1 VTKQEKLKGRM
12 LQTNTHPKRFRR
24 KLSSN
29 RVKIILVLLDG
40 LGDRSYKIL
49 GDQTPLQ
56 AAHTP
61 NLDLFAQLGS
71 NGLFHAALVGQCL
84 PSETAHYLLFGYS
97 PDTFPGRGLLEAVGD
112 SISFENSDVLSL
124 AHLSGIL
131 WNEGIP
137 ILAQG
142 RRDIKG
148 GSGEIEQ
155 LYSAIT
161 PHASQGISF
170 RLHQT
175 GVNDAILVIS
185 GAVSPHISDSDPM
198 MIGMAMAEVT
208 PTAGNPE
215 PEKAERTAHAL
226 NKYLSRCHTMLKNHK
241 VNRDRIE
248 AGLPPAN
255 FLATQRAGRRI
266 VQKSFYDRWGLKGM
280 MVASGSMY
288 MGLAQE
294 LGLTPLRVAD
304 GQNPGD
310 DLRERIR
317 IALSDSSHDFIH
329 VHTKAPDQAGHTKDP
344 DQKRAVIGRLD
355 QGLDELVREVEQRDD
370 LLVVV
375 TADHSTPSSSA
386 LIHSGEPVPVTLVGP
401 NVRRDDVAAFDE
413 VSTATGCLGLLRGQE
428 LMLMI
433 LNYSDRSTL
442 TGHRLGP
449 IERYYVPRPY
459 RPFRMK

>member
-1 VTKQEKLKGRM
+1 M
-12 LQTNTHPKRFRR
+12 
-24 KLSSN
+24 
-29 RVKIILVLLDG
+29 KIILVLLDG
-40 LGDRSYKIL
+40 LGDRSCKAL
-49 GDQTPLQ
+49 GNRTPLQ

-61 NLDLFAQLGS
+61 NLDRLAQLGS
-71 NGLFHAALVGQCL
+71 NGLFHAALMGQCL
-84 PSETAHYLLFGYS
+84 PSETAHYLLFGYD
-97 PDTFPGRGLLEAVGD
+97 PDAFPGRGLLEAVGD
-112 SISFENSDVLSL
+112 GISFEDSDVLSL
-124 AHLSGIL
+124 AHLSGIV
-131 WNEGIP
+131 WHEGIP
-137 ILAQG
+137 VLAQG

-148 GSGEIEQ
+148 GPGEIEQ
-155 LYSAIT
+155 LFASIT
-161 PHASQGISF
+161 PHVSQGIRF

-175 GVNDAILVIS
+175 GPNDAILVMS

-198 MIGMAMAEVT
+198 MIGMAVAEVT

-241 VNRDRIE
+241 VNRNRIE

-266 VQKSFYDRWGLKGM
+266 VQESFYDRWGLKGM
-280 MVASGSMY
+280 VIASGAMY
-288 MGLAQE
+288 MGLARE

-304 GQNPGD
+304 GEDPGD

-344 DQKRAVIGRLD
+344 NQKRAVIGRLD

-375 TADHSTPSSSA
+375 TADHSTPSSST
-386 LIHSGEPVPVTLVGP
+386 LIHSGEPVPVSLAGP
-401 NVRRDDVAAFDE
+401 GIRRDAVTTFDE
-413 VSTATGCLGLLRGQE
+413 VSSTAGCMGLLRGQE

-442 TGHRLGP
+442 HGHRLGAT
-449 IERYYVPRPY
+449 ERAYVPHTY
-459 RPFRMK
+459 SPFQLID